1 METKRKISETEL
13 SRVADEARELAMS
26 CRNRRAKNRFDL
38 SLQTELELMSLS
50 SSVRGTWA
58 AKAVDTHLRMLRSE
72 MDEITARAADE
83 AAIEKCRSIAAG
95 CRELEATI
103 ADLKTELVRM
113 GYSNE

>member
-1 METKRKISETEL
+1 MYIENENTSDSLASAARQ
-13 SRVADEARELAMS
+13 AREMAAQ
-26 CRNRRAKNRFDL
+26 CRGRRAKGRFDL
-38 SLQTELELMSLS
+38 SLRTELQMMDLAA
-50 SSVRGTWA
+50 SVRGTWA